1 MAKWSGR
8 GESIFIKLPR
18 IGSMVYDSL
27 MRGSPMQ
34 LHYEEIAKDVTNRLP
49 TGRLLDI
56 GTGPGRLLGVIHQTN
71 PTLELY
77 GLDISDAM
85 IQQAQKNLHGMGINL
100 HQGNIRHTDFPDGYF
115 DLVICSGSFYLW
127 DQPEEGL
134 QEVYRILKSGKTAC
148 LYECDRESDRQALQ
162 AGLRKNVQ
170 HLNILSRII
179 GPLAIR
185 QALDAA
191 YSKTEITNIIKQT
204 PFASSFSIEDISL
217 SGLAIW
223 VRVGL
228 SKESG
233 KL

>member
-18 IGSMVYDSL
+18 IGSKVYDSL

-34 LHYEEIAKDVTNRLP
+34 LHYEEIAKDVTNRLT

-56 GTGPGRLLGVIHQTN
+56 GTGPGRLLGAIHQIN
-71 PTLELY
+71 PTLNLY
-77 GLDISDAM
+77 GLDISEAM
-85 IQQAQKNLHGMGINL
+85 IQQAQKNLRGMGINL
-100 HQGNIRHTDFPDGYF
+100 RQGNIRHTDFQNGFF

-127 DQPEEGL
+127 DRPEEGL
-134 QEVYRILKSGKTAC
+134 QEIYRILKSGKTAC

-162 AGLRKNVQ
+162 AGLRNNVR
-170 HLNILSRII
+170 HLNVLSRIV
-179 GPLAIR
+179 GPMAIR

-191 YSKTEITNIIKQT
+191 YSKKEISDIIKQT
-204 PFASSFSIEDISL
+204 RFVNNFSIESISL

-223 VRVGL
+223 LRVGL
-228 SKESG
+228 SK
-233 KL
+233 K